1 MAVSFLAAVFEGFGM
16 AMFLPLME
24 YLEKGKDVSVLIQGS
39 NLWKRLVAVFDSLG
53 LEVTLLSLI
62 VSVLILMILRIL
74 FMYIRRLY
82 SVWLSQ
88 DTLHHIRTKIFST
101 YFYSNYGFY
110 NSVSTGHKINL
121 INIEAPRTVGAL
133 TSLFEMVSNVLVISG
148 FVVLLLW
155 VSVPMTAFAA
165 LFLAVAGVIV
175 SYYIRHTRK
184 LSGFITASNEKLSF
198 LLIERLT
205 AFRLLKLTGAI
216 GREIQNIDDASQ
228 KVRNYNYWTQKL
240 NARVELLLEPM
251 VVVGALSIL
260 FMSIK
265 YFQMTLSMLGLFM
278 LILIR
283 LMPLCKEFLRSRQSF
298 LANMGG
304 FEAVVKGL
312 ENAEKAPELSGGDR
326 IFAGLKKGIRLS
338 DLTFIYPGQSRS
350 ALLNVNMFFPAGRMT
365 AIVGPSGAGKS
376 TLVDLL
382 PRLKVPQKG
391 EILVDD
397 HPVDFYD
404 LGSLR
409 RSIAFVSQDA
419 FIFNDSVFGNITFA
433 QSETNEEEVW
443 EVLEKAG
450 GSEFVRELPNGLYT
464 VLGERGVRLSGGQK
478 QRLSLARALIQKA
491 PVLILDEPTSSLD
504 SESERYIQRAMHEI
518 RATRNT
524 TMITIAHRVST
535 IRSADQIIVLD
546 KGKVVECGSHSELM
560 HDDHWYAEMVNMQ
573 TVG

>member
-1 MAVSFLAAVFEGFGM
+1 MAAVFEGFGM

-24 YLEKGKDVSVLIQGS
+24 YIEKGKDVSVLTQGS

>member
-1 MAVSFLAAVFEGFGM
+1 MAAVFEGFGM

-24 YLEKGKDVSVLIQGS
+24 YIEKGKDVSVLTQGS

-573 TVG
+573 TIG

>member
-1 MAVSFLAAVFEGFGM
+1 MAAVFEGFGM

-24 YLEKGKDVSVLIQGS
+24 YIEKGKDVSVLTQGS

-165 LFLAVAGVIV
+165 LFLAMAGVIV

-535 IRSADQIIVLD
+535 MRSADQIIVLD